1 MDQEQYDFPSPS
13 AIASK
18 KGTGTTSKGSQATT
32 KTKKTSSGS
41 YDFPSPSE
49 FSVAPSAPVAEK
61 KKTLELPSRPAQEP
75 TSLVTKKEV
84 APTPLASSTQEQPI
98 ETPLVGTEGELL
110 RAPSK
115 AYFEGYPEK
124 KATVKELLKAPA
136 PVAAPK
142 FTGGVQS
149 TGGELL
155 RAPGKKV
162 IPAETE
168 VVTTYKK
175 VAIPKKLSALNPK
188 QKIDKDTML
197 DAIAL
202 HESGSKPGENRV
214 GMRTKMKGKAG
225 RASASGTFQFVTG
238 TLKGIYNQTEEYQKQ
253 YGTFDNFKKN
263 FDKDPNLE
271 RDVASRHYDQ
281 FEGLGIHAPGAW
293 YAPALAEQAARGNKS
308 ALRQV
313 PGREYGNKQS
323 YGTYLKSIMGIYN
336 KLIGNKAVEEG
347 PQKYKTVEVKK
358 EVVTQ
363 PEVTLP
369 SNEQYDI
376 TNPAFYKAKEDVNFL
391 SKDVLQ
397 KSKKIAADIKSFEQ
411 QRVAFE
417 KNAANFEALAKAN
430 PADPMLPAMQKNLL
444 QTQEQLKAQEVSLRK
459 NAEAVDV
466 DQFQLRKKALENYKA
481 KAEQGN
487 WGGWLWNKAISGIE
501 AMSGGL
507 DDQLGLW
514 KTLGA
519 QTLDLFGI
527 KTDELEKKPWLLAAG
542 GDMYRRQATKEMQAR
557 HIGALEGLKDKSTTE
572 EYATEMEK
580 SGIIPAA
587 IGGLAYSAPAML
599 GGLPLMTIQSIG
611 ATRKEMDTNKDMPY
625 MTESEKDFVAV
636 PIAIA
641 TGFLE
646 QAGLNA
652 VLKGGKGP
660 IVKLLG
666 KVAQSIPENS
676 SMDVIRK
683 AIVEAGEKLAATGI
697 AKGVKKVADTKIGKI
712 TTRVAGGALG
722 EAETEAEQG
731 IAEKEWKRF
740 SNKLMGMEAFKV
752 ASIESKEYWDQVAQ
766 DAKVGAVGAL
776 ILGGPM
782 VGIKTVFEGKSV
794 TDDDYVAMSSLIND
808 PEYIKLQKTNI
819 VLNLASGKITKE
831 QAEIE
836 TKALDKAKSIMSQI
850 PTDIPVA
857 SQRKAFELLTANNKI
872 QAEMDEM
879 SKSIVGKD
887 PNLVT
892 AVTKQISEKQALID
906 KNNQELSKLP
916 QNAVQEQTTSE
927 VPVQPTSGGS
937 VQMAEGESQAEP
949 QGVTQEGQGQE
960 IELLNTADL
969 RRPNGSIGTQGF
981 TEENLFD
988 LINFIAQEQGIV
1000 LPDYDSNAGKSKLK
1014 QLIDFLKSNED
1025 AKNKVFDYVKRDP
1038 VKAQLLPDGSYQI
1051 QDGNHRANLLN
1062 LIGVEQIPIESKKAT
1077 TQETQA
1083 PTQETKTEEVKP
1095 TQEAPKKEEEDSDLT
1110 AITKAVLEGQ
1120 RLTPTNQRLKD
1131 LLAKW
1136 RESDKELTAQDII
1149 GIIPMPEGRA
1159 TRIANSLSDR
1169 LNKAEKKKKAAE
1181 EKAKQEKK
1189 VMLAPSILS
1198 SMVKAL
1204 KEGMTTDLIAEEGMK
1219 ALKRLK
1225 KYKTMSEQE
1234 RQAITDEI
1242 RKKAGMQRPQAP
1254 SVEQVLGIESTEEL
1268 VKEMEVLNEKLQARE
1283 ESSQTGAASAKEAI
1297 DSMIDAVKK
1306 LGARGILTAGQ
1317 TNSLLSGLQQ
1327 DMTNP
1332 ITRARFFDKAEKII
1346 NNAIYAE
1353 TLSKAV
1359 AIREQIKRLAGNKK
1373 LIDDVRQAALKFAR
1387 LSPSLVEDIDEYM
1400 ENAQQF
1406 YDAIKTPKVT
1416 PKGGPDFRQAT
1427 DINERLEYIDREA
1440 ERQTEAMKDM
1450 LLDNYNNLVEL
1461 GVISKDISLKEIK
1474 DIIAAIEK
1482 GEEVKGAEEV
1492 IEATRELIKLD
1503 FKHAAEIASK
1513 MLSGKHPLTGETV
1526 TFTPEVK
1533 TLIKNFLGMDLD
1545 KLSTDQLYQSLDA
1558 VNNLI
1563 VNEYVNKMGAIY
1575 GSYAGTLAGNVAGKK
1590 LGGKGDFK
1598 RAILTILGRIPAI
1611 RKYINSKF
1619 DPLETLLGG
1628 YFRSDEKA
1636 RTFMT
1641 ASKLYDIINMHS
1653 KAIKMVNN
1661 ISKEYVAK
1669 FGKMKA
1675 NGKKFMNALNVYER
1689 GIYAD
1694 LLRSVIGTP
1703 KEVQEDFDTKMDLL
1717 RQTIKTNENSGD
1729 KKLIEKAK
1737 IYQQVYDKIK
1747 DAKNAEEVGKLID
1760 PINKQ
1765 GAEFWVNKWAES
1777 YDLFATIASTIYNK
1791 KIKKEDFYTPESW
1804 EKIVPYETEQDLNA
1818 INTYK
1823 KAFNFINQSPVSTMM
1838 DRQNKKKLPSQ
1849 GEGDTKETTYVK
1861 DYDFD
1866 VNNATKLRKTML
1878 DLLTASPVQ
1887 HLMGFINSKGFNEMF
1902 PDPEN
1907 RTFVKEKI
1915 YTMVNLL
1922 RDREYDDSAAEWK
1935 SANETMTYFASAARS
1950 SALTSA
1956 LAPIQQTMPVLFGT
1970 IINTM
1975 EELPS
1980 LLVGQVPSFAKGFTY
1995 VMSPSFNR
2003 AINDSGYGIALR
2015 GLDSVASLGASDTIL
2030 TSAAESSTKAFLEV
2044 LRKANDKQLKYIL
2057 SKPDVIAA
2065 RGAWASYYV
2074 YKLRKMG
2081 LPTNDIDWSKPLN
2094 KEAADFAE
2102 SKVNQTLNSSVQE
2115 TLGEMFASKKSSY
2128 KFLRNTIF
2136 AFASFSINMKA
2147 QINKDLKIIGGLNNS
2162 ISDKVEAGKDLLRI
2176 SGEAYMYSVISSS
2189 IMNYI
2194 YDKLFELY
2202 GVKESEEDK
2211 KKRRD
2216 NKTNSAITR
2225 GYTDMLSPI
2234 PGAGDDILI
2243 YATNYLLG
2251 GEEIKEKLPEERL
2264 YFAKTKRKE
2273 PENKFLFYEKDSNSD
2288 AEAYLNLIGG
2298 LAGVPAG
2305 NISNVTANTML
2316 LNDMYKD
2323 KDGTVLKL
2331 TQEEKDNLAPWVK
2344 GQSTSAF
2351 GIGIR
2356 QTGEI
2361 ANKLASQYIKNAK
2374 ARAAQR
2380 KKERLYFAK

>member
-587 IGGLAYSAPAML
+587 IGSLAYSAPAML

-808 PEYIKLQKTNI
+808 PEYIKLQRANI
-819 VLNLASGKITKE
+819 ALNLASGKITKD
-831 QAEIE
+831 QADVEI
-836 TKALDKAKSIMSQI
+836 KALDKAKSIMAQI

-927 VPVQPTSGGS
+927 VPVQPETGVSGE
-937 VQMAEGESQAEP
+937 MAKGEPQAEP
-949 QGVTQEGQGQE
+949 E
-960 IELLNTADL
+960 I
-969 RRPNGSIGTQGF
+969 P
-981 TEENLFD
+981 TEE
-988 LINFIAQEQGIV
+988 
-1000 LPDYDSNAGKSKLK
+1000 
-1014 QLIDFLKSNED
+1014 
-1025 AKNKVFDYVKRDP
+1025 
-1038 VKAQLLPDGSYQI
+1038 
-1051 QDGNHRANLLN
+1051 
-1062 LIGVEQIPIESKKAT
+1062 VETEEVIT
-1077 TQETQA
+1077 
-1083 PTQETKTEEVKP
+1083 PTEEVVAEEVKP
-1095 TQEAPKKEEEDSDLT
+1095 IEIPEEDLDKVQDLVDRISKGEEVSSAEDLQLQQNYPKQIEDLLAKKSEPKKEEDDSDLT
-1110 AITKAVLEGQ
+1110 AVTKAVLEGQ

-1136 RESDKELTAQDII
+1136 RDSDKELTAQDII

-1474 DIIAAIEK
+1474 DILTYKPTYTSASIANFQSITRDNLFNLGYLEIELSKLPHSTKIIFGGDSPNAMYTGWLFWRHNQFNFEKIIIHSAKSVYHAPKWANGFAICCSH
-1482 GEEVKGAEEV
+1482 GARANVFYYTEVK
-1492 IEATRELIKLD
+1492 
-1503 FKHAAEIASK
+1503 
-1513 MLSGKHPLTGETV
+1513 
-1526 TFTPEVK
+1526 
-1533 TLIKNFLGMDLD
+1533 
-1545 KLSTDQLYQSLDA
+1545 
-1558 VNNLI
+1558 
-1563 VNEYVNKMGAIY
+1563 
-1575 GSYAGTLAGNVAGKK
+1575 
-1590 LGGKGDFK
+1590 
-1598 RAILTILGRIPAI
+1598 
-1611 RKYINSKF
+1611 
-1619 DPLETLLGG
+1619 
-1628 YFRSDEKA
+1628 
-1636 RTFMT
+1636 
-1641 ASKLYDIINMHS
+1641 
-1653 KAIKMVNN
+1653 
-1661 ISKEYVAK
+1661 
-1669 FGKMKA
+1669 
-1675 NGKKFMNALNVYER
+1675 
-1689 GIYAD
+1689 
-1694 LLRSVIGTP
+1694 
-1703 KEVQEDFDTKMDLL
+1703 
-1717 RQTIKTNENSGD
+1717 
-1729 KKLIEKAK
+1729 
-1737 IYQQVYDKIK
+1737 
-1747 DAKNAEEVGKLID
+1747 
-1760 PINKQ
+1760 
-1765 GAEFWVNKWAES
+1765 
-1777 YDLFATIASTIYNK
+1777 
-1791 KIKKEDFYTPESW
+1791 
-1804 EKIVPYETEQDLNA
+1804 
-1818 INTYK
+1818 
-1823 KAFNFINQSPVSTMM
+1823 
-1838 DRQNKKKLPSQ
+1838 
-1849 GEGDTKETTYVK
+1849 
-1861 DYDFD
+1861 
-1866 VNNATKLRKTML
+1866 
-1878 DLLTASPVQ
+1878 
-1887 HLMGFINSKGFNEMF
+1887 
-1902 PDPEN
+1902 
-1907 RTFVKEKI
+1907 
-1915 YTMVNLL
+1915 
-1922 RDREYDDSAAEWK
+1922 
-1935 SANETMTYFASAARS
+1935 
-1950 SALTSA
+1950 
-1956 LAPIQQTMPVLFGT
+1956 
-1970 IINTM
+1970 
-1975 EELPS
+1975 
-1980 LLVGQVPSFAKGFTY
+1980 
-1995 VMSPSFNR
+1995 
-2003 AINDSGYGIALR
+2003 
-2015 GLDSVASLGASDTIL
+2015 
-2030 TSAAESSTKAFLEV
+2030 
-2044 LRKANDKQLKYIL
+2044 
-2057 SKPDVIAA
+2057 
-2065 RGAWASYYV
+2065 
-2074 YKLRKMG
+2074 
-2081 LPTNDIDWSKPLN
+2081 
-2094 KEAADFAE
+2094 
-2102 SKVNQTLNSSVQE
+2102 
-2115 TLGEMFASKKSSY
+2115 
-2128 KFLRNTIF
+2128 
-2136 AFASFSINMKA
+2136 
-2147 QINKDLKIIGGLNNS
+2147 
-2162 ISDKVEAGKDLLRI
+2162 
-2176 SGEAYMYSVISSS
+2176 
-2189 IMNYI
+2189 
-2194 YDKLFELY
+2194 
-2202 GVKESEEDK
+2202 
-2211 KKRRD
+2211 
-2216 NKTNSAITR
+2216 
-2225 GYTDMLSPI
+2225 
-2234 PGAGDDILI
+2234 
-2243 YATNYLLG
+2243 
-2251 GEEIKEKLPEERL
+2251 
-2264 YFAKTKRKE
+2264 
-2273 PENKFLFYEKDSNSD
+2273 
-2288 AEAYLNLIGG
+2288 
-2298 LAGVPAG
+2298 
-2305 NISNVTANTML
+2305 
-2316 LNDMYKD
+2316 
-2323 KDGTVLKL
+2323 
-2331 TQEEKDNLAPWVK
+2331 
-2344 GQSTSAF
+2344 
-2351 GIGIR
+2351 
-2356 QTGEI
+2356 
-2361 ANKLASQYIKNAK
+2361 
-2374 ARAAQR
+2374 
-2380 KKERLYFAK
+2380 

>member
-1 MDQEQYDFPSPS
+1 
-13 AIASK
+13 
-18 KGTGTTSKGSQATT
+18 
-32 KTKKTSSGS
+32 
-41 YDFPSPSE
+41 
-49 FSVAPSAPVAEK
+49 
-61 KKTLELPSRPAQEP
+61 
-75 TSLVTKKEV
+75 
-84 APTPLASSTQEQPI
+84 
-98 ETPLVGTEGELL
+98 
-110 RAPSK
+110 
-115 AYFEGYPEK
+115 
-124 KATVKELLKAPA
+124 
-136 PVAAPK
+136 
-142 FTGGVQS
+142 
-149 TGGELL
+149 
-155 RAPGKKV
+155 
-162 IPAETE
+162 
-168 VVTTYKK
+168 
-175 VAIPKKLSALNPK
+175 
-188 QKIDKDTML
+188 
-197 DAIAL
+197 
-202 HESGSKPGENRV
+202 
-214 GMRTKMKGKAG
+214 
-225 RASASGTFQFVTG
+225 
-238 TLKGIYNQTEEYQKQ
+238 
-253 YGTFDNFKKN
+253 
-263 FDKDPNLE
+263 
-271 RDVASRHYDQ
+271 
-281 FEGLGIHAPGAW
+281 
-293 YAPALAEQAARGNKS
+293 
-308 ALRQV
+308 
-313 PGREYGNKQS
+313 
-323 YGTYLKSIMGIYN
+323 
-336 KLIGNKAVEEG
+336 
-347 PQKYKTVEVKK
+347 
-358 EVVTQ
+358 
-363 PEVTLP
+363 
-369 SNEQYDI
+369 
-376 TNPAFYKAKEDVNFL
+376 
-391 SKDVLQ
+391 
-397 KSKKIAADIKSFEQ
+397 
-411 QRVAFE
+411 
-417 KNAANFEALAKAN
+417 
-430 PADPMLPAMQKNLL
+430 
-444 QTQEQLKAQEVSLRK
+444 
-459 NAEAVDV
+459 
-466 DQFQLRKKALENYKA
+466 
-481 KAEQGN
+481 
-487 WGGWLWNKAISGIE
+487 
-501 AMSGGL
+501 
-507 DDQLGLW
+507 
-514 KTLGA
+514 
-519 QTLDLFGI
+519 
-527 KTDELEKKPWLLAAG
+527 
-542 GDMYRRQATKEMQAR
+542 
-557 HIGALEGLKDKSTTE
+557 
-572 EYATEMEK
+572 
-580 SGIIPAA
+580 
-587 IGGLAYSAPAML
+587 
-599 GGLPLMTIQSIG
+599 
-611 ATRKEMDTNKDMPY
+611 
-625 MTESEKDFVAV
+625 
-636 PIAIA
+636 
-641 TGFLE
+641 
-646 QAGLNA
+646 
-652 VLKGGKGP
+652 
-660 IVKLLG
+660 
-666 KVAQSIPENS
+666 
-676 SMDVIRK
+676 
-683 AIVEAGEKLAATGI
+683 
-697 AKGVKKVADTKIGKI
+697 
-712 TTRVAGGALG
+712 
-722 EAETEAEQG
+722 
-731 IAEKEWKRF
+731 
-740 SNKLMGMEAFKV
+740 
-752 ASIESKEYWDQVAQ
+752 
-766 DAKVGAVGAL
+766 
-776 ILGGPM
+776 
-782 VGIKTVFEGKSV
+782 
-794 TDDDYVAMSSLIND
+794 
-808 PEYIKLQKTNI
+808 
-819 VLNLASGKITKE
+819 
-831 QAEIE
+831 
-836 TKALDKAKSIMSQI
+836 
-850 PTDIPVA
+850 
-857 SQRKAFELLTANNKI
+857 
-872 QAEMDEM
+872 
-879 SKSIVGKD
+879 
-887 PNLVT
+887 
-892 AVTKQISEKQALID
+892 
-906 KNNQELSKLP
+906 
-916 QNAVQEQTTSE
+916 
-927 VPVQPTSGGS
+927 
-937 VQMAEGESQAEP
+937 
-949 QGVTQEGQGQE
+949 
-960 IELLNTADL
+960 
-969 RRPNGSIGTQGF
+969 
-981 TEENLFD
+981 
-988 LINFIAQEQGIV
+988 
-1000 LPDYDSNAGKSKLK
+1000 
-1014 QLIDFLKSNED
+1014 
-1025 AKNKVFDYVKRDP
+1025 
-1038 VKAQLLPDGSYQI
+1038 
-1051 QDGNHRANLLN
+1051 
-1062 LIGVEQIPIESKKAT
+1062 
-1077 TQETQA
+1077 
-1083 PTQETKTEEVKP
+1083 
-1095 TQEAPKKEEEDSDLT
+1095 
-1110 AITKAVLEGQ
+1110 
-1120 RLTPTNQRLKD
+1120 
-1131 LLAKW
+1131 
-1136 RESDKELTAQDII
+1136 
-1149 GIIPMPEGRA
+1149 
-1159 TRIANSLSDR
+1159 
-1169 LNKAEKKKKAAE
+1169 
-1181 EKAKQEKK
+1181 
-1189 VMLAPSILS
+1189 
-1198 SMVKAL
+1198 
-1204 KEGMTTDLIAEEGMK
+1204 
-1219 ALKRLK
+1219 
-1225 KYKTMSEQE
+1225 
-1234 RQAITDEI
+1234 
-1242 RKKAGMQRPQAP
+1242 
-1254 SVEQVLGIESTEEL
+1254 
-1268 VKEMEVLNEKLQARE
+1268 
-1283 ESSQTGAASAKEAI
+1283 
-1297 DSMIDAVKK
+1297 
-1306 LGARGILTAGQ
+1306 LTAGQ

-1526 TFTPEVK
+1526 AFTPEVK

-1575 GSYAGTLAGNVAGKK
+1575 GSYAGTLAGNVTGKK

-1694 LLRSVIGTP
+1694 LLRSIIGTP

-1760 PINKQ
+1760 PVNKQ

-1975 EELPS
+1975 EEIPS

-2251 GEEIKEKLPEERL
+2251 LLGGEEIKEKLPEERL

>member
-18 KGTGTTSKGSQATT
+18 KGTPVS
-32 KTKKTSSGS
+32 TKKSSTSTKEKKVSSGS
-41 YDFPSPSE
+41 YDFPSPLE
-49 FSVAPSAPVAEK
+49 FSGTAPAPVAEK
-61 KKTLELPSRPAQEP
+61 KKTLELPSRQVQEP
-75 TSLVTKKEV
+75 TSLATKKEV
-84 APTPLASSTQEQPI
+84 APTPLASSTQEKPI

-115 AYFEGYPEK
+115 AYFEGYPERK
-124 KATVKELLKAPA
+124 STVKELLKAPA
-136 PVAAPK
+136 AVAAPK
-142 FTGGVQS
+142 FTGGVES

-155 RAPGKKV
+155 RAPKTKV

-168 VVTTYKK
+168 VVTTFKK
-175 VAIPKKLSALNPK
+175 IPIPKKLSTINPN
-188 QKIDKDTML
+188 QKIDKETML

-214 GMRTKMKGKAG
+214 GMRTKMRGKAG
-225 RASASGTFQFVTG
+225 RASASGTFQFVSG
-238 TLKGIYNQTEEYQKQ
+238 TLRGIYNDTSEYQQ
-253 YGTFDNFKKN
+253 TYGSFENFKKN

-281 FEGLGIHAPGAW
+281 FKGLGIHAPGAW

-336 KLIGNKAVEEG
+336 KLIGNKVVEGG

-358 EVVTQ
+358 EVVKQ
-363 PEVTLP
+363 PEVVLP

-376 TNPAFYKAKEDVNFL
+376 TKPDFYKAKEDINFL

-397 KSKKIAADIKSFEQ
+397 KSKKIATDIKSFDQ

-417 KNAANFEALAKAN
+417 KDAANFQALAKAN
-430 PADPMLPAMQKNLL
+430 PADPMLPAMQKQLL
-444 QTQEQLKAQEVSLRK
+444 QRQEQLMSQESVLRK

-466 DQFQLRKKALENYKA
+466 DQFQLRKKALQNYKE
-481 KAEQGN
+481 KAQQGN

-542 GDMYRRQATKEMQAR
+542 GDMYRKQATKEMQER
-557 HIGALEGLKDKSTTE
+557 HLKALGVLKDKGTTE
-572 EYATEMEK
+572 EYAAEMEK

-587 IGGLAYSAPAML
+587 IGGLAYSAPAMV
-599 GGLPLMTIQSIG
+599 GGLPMMVMQSIG
-611 ATRKEMDTNKDMPY
+611 STRKEMDSNKEMPY

-641 TGFLE
+641 TGWLE
-646 QAGLNA
+646 QTGLQA

-660 IVKLLG
+660 LVKLLG
-666 KVAQSIPENS
+666 KVVQSLPENS
-676 SMDVIRK
+676 TMSTIQK
-683 AIVEAGEKLAATGI
+683 AFVEAAEKLAATGL
-697 AKGVKKVADTKIGKI
+697 AKGVKKAANTKIGKI
-712 TTRVAGGALG
+712 GTRLAGGALG

-808 PEYIKLQKTNI
+808 PEYIKLQRANI
-819 VLNLASGKITKE
+819 ALNLASGKITKE
-831 QAEIE
+831 QADVEV
-836 TKALDKAKSIMSQI
+836 KALDKAKSIMAQI
-850 PTDIPVA
+850 PTDIPVT
-857 SQRKAFELLTANNKI
+857 SQRKAFELLTANNKL

-879 SKSIVGKD
+879 SKSIAGKD

-892 AVTKQISEKQALID
+892 AVTKQINDKQALID

-927 VPVQPTSGGS
+927 VPVQSETGTS
-937 VQMAEGESQAEP
+937 VQMAERESQPEP
-949 QGVTQEGQGQE
+949 EG
-960 IELLNTADL
+960 T
-969 RRPNGSIGTQGF
+969 
-981 TEENLFD
+981 
-988 LINFIAQEQGIV
+988 
-1000 LPDYDSNAGKSKLK
+1000 
-1014 QLIDFLKSNED
+1014 
-1025 AKNKVFDYVKRDP
+1025 
-1038 VKAQLLPDGSYQI
+1038 
-1051 QDGNHRANLLN
+1051 
-1062 LIGVEQIPIESKKAT
+1062 
-1077 TQETQA
+1077 
-1083 PTQETKTEEVKP
+1083 TEEVKVEEVTTP
-1095 TQEAPKKEEEDSDLT
+1095 TTETTVEEIKPAEMPQEDLTKLQYLADRISKGEDVSSPEDLQLQQNYPKEIEDLLAKKSEPKKEEDNKHLEDVVT
-1110 AITKAVLEGQ
+1110 AVLGGQ
-1120 RLTPTNQRLKD
+1120 RFTPTNQRVKD
-1131 LLAKW
+1131 FVAKW
-1136 RESDKELTAQDII
+1136 FESDKELTPQDVM
-1149 GIIPMPEGRA
+1149 GIISMTEAKA

-1169 LNKAEKKKKAAE
+1169 LNKADKKKKAAE

-1189 VMLAPSILS
+1189 VMLPPSILS

-1204 KEGMTTDLIAEEGMK
+1204 KDGMTTDLIAEAGVA

-1225 KYKTMSEQE
+1225 RYKTMSEQE

-1242 RKKAGMQRPQAP
+1242 NKKAGVSRPQAP
-1254 SVEQVLGIESTEEL
+1254 SVQQVLGIESIQEL
-1268 VKEMEVLNEKLQARE
+1268 VDQMEGLNEKLQARE
-1283 ESSQTGAASAKEAI
+1283 ESAEGGAVSATEAI
-1297 DSMIDAVKK
+1297 TSMIDAIKK
-1306 LGARGILTAGQ
+1306 LGAKGILTASQ
-1317 TNSLLSGLQQ
+1317 MNTLLSGLKE

-1346 NNAIYAE
+1346 KNAQYAE
-1353 TLSKAV
+1353 TLSKAN
-1359 AIREQIKRLAGNKK
+1359 AIREQIKRLAGNKN
-1373 LIDDVRQAALKFAR
+1373 LIDEVRQAALEFAR
-1387 LSPSLVEDIDEYM
+1387 LSPSMVEDIDEYM

-1406 YDAIKTPKVT
+1406 YDAIKTPRVT
-1416 PKGGPDFRQAT
+1416 PKGGANFRQAT
-1427 DINERLEYIDREA
+1427 DINERLEYINRES
-1440 ERQTEAMKDM
+1440 ERQMEAMKGM

-1461 GVISKDISLKEIK
+1461 GVISADISLKEIK
-1474 DIIAAIEK
+1474 EIIAAIEK
-1482 GEEVKGAEEV
+1482 GEPVKGAEEV

-1503 FKHAAEIASK
+1503 FNHAAEIARK

-1526 TFTPEVK
+1526 TFSPEVK
-1533 TLIKNFLGMDLD
+1533 QLIKNFLDMDLD

-1575 GSYAGTLAGNVAGKK
+1575 GSYAGTLEGNITGKK

-1598 RAILTILGRIPAI
+1598 RAILVGLGLGRIPAV
-1611 RKYINSKF
+1611 RKYINKKF
-1619 DPLETLLGG
+1619 DALETLLAG
-1628 YFRSDEKA
+1628 YFKSDEKA

-1669 FGKMKA
+1669 FGEMKA

-1703 KEVQEDFDTKMDLL
+1703 KEMQDDFDTKMKLL
-1717 RQTIKTNENSGD
+1717 RLTIDTNKLSGD
-1729 KKLIEKAK
+1729 KRLIEKGK
-1737 IYQQVYDKIK
+1737 LYEQVYEKIK

-1760 PINKQ
+1760 PVNKQ
-1765 GAEFWVNKWAES
+1765 GAEFWVDKWAES

-1791 KIKKEDFYTPESW
+1791 KIKKEDFYTPEGW

-1818 INTYK
+1818 MNTYK
-1823 KAFNFINQSPVSTMM
+1823 MAFNFMNQSPVSTMM
-1838 DRQNKKKLPSQ
+1838 DRQNKKNLPSQ
-1849 GEGDTKETTYVK
+1849 GEGDAKETTYVK

-1878 DLLTASPVQ
+1878 DLLTAQSVQ
-1887 HLMGFINSKGFNEMF
+1887 HLMGFMNSKGFKEMF
-1902 PDPEN
+1902 PDAEN

-1922 RDREYDDSAAEWK
+1922 RDREYDDSPDYMK
-1935 SANETMTYFASAARS
+1935 SANATMTYFASAARS
-1950 SALTSA
+1950 AALTSL
-1956 LAPIQQTMPVLFGT
+1956 LAPIQQTVPVFAGT
-1970 IINTM
+1970 VINTM

-1980 LLVGQVPSFAKGFTY
+1980 LLVGQVPSFAKGFSY
-1995 VMSPSFNR
+1995 VMDPSFNK
-2003 AINDSGYGIALR
+2003 ALNNSGYGISLR

-2030 TSAAESSTKAFLEV
+2030 TSAAESGAKKFFEA
-2044 LRKANDKQLKYIL
+2044 LRGLNDAQLKFLL

-2081 LPTNDIDWSKPLN
+2081 LPTNNIDWSKPLN

-2115 TLGEMFASKKSSY
+2115 TLGEMFATKKSTD

-2147 QINKDLKIIGGLNNS
+2147 QINKDLRIIGSLNS
-2162 ISDKVEAGKDLLRI
+2162 SLSDKAEAGKDLLRV
-2176 SGEAYMYSVISSS
+2176 SGEAYIYSLISSS
-2189 IMNYI
+2189 IMNYV

-2202 GVKESEEDK
+2202 GVKESEEEK
-2211 KKRRD
+2211 KKRRG

-2225 GYTDMLSPI
+2225 GYTDMMSPI
-2234 PGAGDDILI
+2234 PGAGDDVLI

-2251 GEEIKEKLPEERL
+2251 GKEIKEKLPEEKL
-2264 YFAKTKRKE
+2264 YFAKTKRAV

-2288 AEAYLNLIGG
+2288 AEAYLNIVGG

-2305 NISNVTANTML
+2305 NLTNVVMNTEL

-2331 TQEEKDNLAPWVK
+2331 TQEEKDNLSPWVK
-2344 GQSTSAF
+2344 GQSTSVF

-2356 QTGEI
+2356 QTNEI

>member
-18 KGTGTTSKGSQATT
+18 KSAPTSTKKSSTTST
-32 KTKKTSSGS
+32 KDKKVSSGS
-41 YDFPSPSE
+41 FDFPSPSE
-49 FSVAPSAPVAEK
+49 FSGTISAPVAEK
-61 KKTLELPSRPAQEP
+61 KKTLELPSRQTQEP
-75 TSLVTKKEV
+75 TSLATKKEV
-84 APTPLASSTQEQPI
+84 KPVPLVSSTQEKPI

-115 AYFEGYPEK
+115 AYFEGYPER

-136 PVAAPK
+136 PIAAPK
-142 FTGGVQS
+142 FTGGIES

-168 VVTTYKK
+168 VITTYKK
-175 VAIPKKLSALNPK
+175 IPIPKKLSALNPK

-197 DAIAL
+197 DAIAM

-214 GMRTKMKGKAG
+214 GMRTKMRGKAG

-238 TLKGIYNQTEEYQKQ
+238 TLKGIYNQTEEYQKE
-253 YGTFDNFKKN
+253 YGTFENFKKN

-313 PGREYGNKQS
+313 PGREYGNKTT
-323 YGTYLKSIMGIYN
+323 YGAYLKSIMGIYN
-336 KLIGNKAVEEG
+336 KLIGNKVVEEG

-358 EVVTQ
+358 EVIKQ
-363 PEVTLP
+363 PEVVLP

-376 TNPAFYKAKEDVNFL
+376 TNPAFYKAKEDINFL

-411 QRVAFE
+411 QRIAFE
-417 KNAANFEALAKAN
+417 RNAANFEALAKAN
-430 PADPMLPAMQKNLL
+430 PADPSLPAMQKNLL

-481 KAEQGN
+481 KAQQGN
-487 WGGWLWNKAISGIE
+487 WGGWLWNKAISGLE
-501 AMSGGL
+501 ALSGGL
-507 DDQLGLW
+507 DNQLGLW

-572 EYATEMEK
+572 EYAAEMEK

-587 IGGLAYSAPAML
+587 LGGLAYSAPAML
-599 GGLPLMTIQSIG
+599 GGLPLMTMQSIG
-611 ATRKEMDTNKDMPY
+611 ATRKEIEDNKDMPY

-641 TGFLE
+641 TGWLE
-646 QAGLNA
+646 ETGLQA

-666 KVAQSIPENS
+666 KVAKSLPENATLNTIKK
-676 SMDVIRK
+676 VFIETAEK
-683 AIVEAGEKLAATGI
+683 AAETGL
-697 AKGVKKVADTKIGKI
+697 AKGVKKVANTKVGKI
-712 TTRVAGGALG
+712 ATRLTAGAAG
-722 EAETEAEQG
+722 ESETESEQG

-808 PEYIKLQKTNI
+808 PEYIKLQKANI
-819 VLNLASGKITKE
+819 ALNLSSGKITKE
-831 QAEIE
+831 QADVEV
-836 TKALDKAKSIMSQI
+836 KALEKAKSIMSQI
-850 PTDIPVA
+850 PTDIPIY

-879 SKSIVGKD
+879 SKSIAGKD

-892 AVTKQISEKQALID
+892 AVTKQINEKQALID

-927 VPVQPTSGGS
+927 VPVQPEAGSG

-949 QGVTQEGQGQE
+949 QGT
-960 IELLNTADL
+960 
-969 RRPNGSIGTQGF
+969 
-981 TEENLFD
+981 TEE
-988 LINFIAQEQGIV
+988 V
-1000 LPDYDSNAGKSKLK
+1000 
-1014 QLIDFLKSNED
+1014 
-1025 AKNKVFDYVKRDP
+1025 
-1038 VKAQLLPDGSYQI
+1038 
-1051 QDGNHRANLLN
+1051 
-1062 LIGVEQIPIESKKAT
+1062 
-1077 TQETQA
+1077 
-1083 PTQETKTEEVKP
+1083 KTEEVITPTEEVVSEEVKP
-1095 TQEAPKKEEEDSDLT
+1095 IEIPEEDLPKVQDLVDRISKGEQVSSPEDLQLQQNYPKQIEDLLAQKVEPKKEEDDKHLT
-1110 AITKAVLEGQ
+1110 DVIKAVLDGQ
-1120 RLTPTNQRLKD
+1120 RFTPTNQRVKD
-1131 LLAKW
+1131 FLAKW
-1136 RESDKELTAQDII
+1136 RESDKELTHQDIM
-1149 GIIPMPEGRA
+1149 GIIPMPEGKA

-1189 VMLAPSILS
+1189 IMLAPSILS

-1204 KEGMTTDLIAEEGMK
+1204 KGGMTTDLIAEEGMK

-1283 ESSQTGAASAKEAI
+1283 ESSQGGAASAKEAI
-1297 DSMIDAVKK
+1297 DSMIDAIKK
-1306 LGARGILTAGQ
+1306 LGARGILSAAQ
-1317 TNSLLSGLQQ
+1317 MNSLLSGLQQ

-1359 AIREQIKRLAGNKK
+1359 AIREKIRKLAGNKN
-1373 LIDDVRQAALKFAR
+1373 LIDPVRQAALAFTR
-1387 LSPSLVEDIDEYM
+1387 LSPSMVEDIDEYM

-1427 DINERLEYIDREA
+1427 DINERLEYINREA

-1450 LLDNYNNLVEL
+1450 LLSNYNNLVEL

-1474 DIIAAIEK
+1474 EIISAIEK
-1482 GEEVKGAEEV
+1482 GEPIQGAEEV

-1526 TFTPEVK
+1526 TFSPEVK
-1533 TLIKNFLGMDLD
+1533 TLIKNFLDMDLD
-1545 KLSTDQLYQSLDA
+1545 KLSTDQLYQALDA

-1575 GSYAGTLAGNVAGKK
+1575 GSYAGTLEGNVIGKK

-1598 RAILTILGRIPAI
+1598 RALLVGFGLGRIPAI
-1611 RKYINSKF
+1611 RKYINQKF
-1619 DPLETLLGG
+1619 DALETLLGG

-1653 KAIKMVNN
+1653 KAIKMANN
-1661 ISKEYVAK
+1661 ISKEYATK
-1669 FGKMKA
+1669 FSKRKA

-1694 LLRSVIGTP
+1694 LLRSVIGTA
-1703 KEVQEDFDTKMDLL
+1703 KEVQDDFDTKMDLL
-1717 RQTIKTNENSGD
+1717 KQTIETNKKSGD
-1729 KKLIEKAK
+1729 QRLIEKAK
-1737 IYQQVYDKIK
+1737 IYEQIYEKIK
-1747 DAKNAEEVGKLID
+1747 NAKNSEEVGKLID
-1760 PINKQ
+1760 PVNKE

-1791 KIKKEDFYTPESW
+1791 QIKKEDFYTPESW

-1818 INTYK
+1818 ISTYK

-1849 GEGDTKETTYVK
+1849 GEGDTRETTYVK

-1866 VNNATKLRKTML
+1866 INNATKLRKTML

-1887 HLMGFINSKGFNEMF
+1887 HLIGFINSKGFNEMF

-1907 RTFVKEKI
+1907 RAFVKEKI

-1922 RDREYDDSAAEWK
+1922 RDREYDDSPEYMK
-1935 SANETMTYFASAARS
+1935 SANNIMTYFASAARS

-1970 IINTM
+1970 IINTA
-1975 EELPS
+1975 EEIPS
-1980 LLVGQVPSFAKGFTY
+1980 LLIGEVPSFAKGFSY
-1995 VMSPSFNR
+1995 VMNPSFNR
-2003 AINDSGYGIALR
+2003 AINNSGYGIALR

-2030 TSAAESSTKAFLEV
+2030 TSAAESSTKAFFEV
-2044 LRKANDKQLKYIL
+2044 LRKANDKQLKFIL

-2115 TLGEMFASKKSSY
+2115 TLGEMFASKKSSD

-2147 QINKDLKIIGGLNNS
+2147 QINKDLKIIGSLNNS

-2189 IMNYI
+2189 IMNYV

-2202 GVKESEEDK
+2202 GVKESEEEK
-2211 KKRRD
+2211 KKRRA

-2225 GYTDMLSPI
+2225 GYTDMMSPI

-2251 GEEIKEKLPEERL
+2251 GKEVREKLPEERL

-2288 AEAYLNLIGG
+2288 AEAYLNVIGG

-2305 NISNVTANTML
+2305 NISNVAMNTML

-2380 KKERLYFAK
+2380 KKERFYFAK

>member
-75 TSLVTKKEV
+75 TSLATKKEV
-84 APTPLASSTQEQPI
+84 TPMPLASSTQEQPI

-238 TLKGIYNQTEEYQKQ
+238 TLKGIYNQTEEYQKE

-281 FEGLGIHAPGAW
+281 FQGLGIHAPGAW

-358 EVVTQ
+358 EVVKQ

-417 KNAANFEALAKAN
+417 KNAANFEALARAN

-808 PEYIKLQKTNI
+808 PEYIKLQRANI
-819 VLNLASGKITKE
+819 ALNLASGKITKD
-831 QAEIE
+831 QADVEI
-836 TKALDKAKSIMSQI
+836 KALDKAKSIMAQI

-927 VPVQPTSGGS
+927 VPVQPETGVSGE
-937 VQMAEGESQAEP
+937 MAKGEPQAEP
-949 QGVTQEGQGQE
+949 E
-960 IELLNTADL
+960 I
-969 RRPNGSIGTQGF
+969 P
-981 TEENLFD
+981 TEE
-988 LINFIAQEQGIV
+988 
-1000 LPDYDSNAGKSKLK
+1000 
-1014 QLIDFLKSNED
+1014 
-1025 AKNKVFDYVKRDP
+1025 
-1038 VKAQLLPDGSYQI
+1038 
-1051 QDGNHRANLLN
+1051 
-1062 LIGVEQIPIESKKAT
+1062 VETEEVIT
-1077 TQETQA
+1077 
-1083 PTQETKTEEVKP
+1083 PTEEVVAEEVKP
-1095 TQEAPKKEEEDSDLT
+1095 IEIPEEDLDKVQDLVDRISKGEEVSSAEDLQLQQNYPKQIEDLLAKKSEPKKEEDDSDLT
-1110 AITKAVLEGQ
+1110 AVTKAVLEGQ

-1136 RESDKELTAQDII
+1136 RDSDKELTAQDII

-1317 TNSLLSGLQQ
+1317 TNSLFSGLQQ

-1359 AIREQIKRLAGNKK
+1359 AIRDQIRRLAGNKN

-1387 LSPSLVEDIDEYM
+1387 LSPSMVEDIDEYM

-1575 GSYAGTLAGNVAGKK
+1575 GSYAGTLAGNVTGKK

-1760 PINKQ
+1760 PVNKQ